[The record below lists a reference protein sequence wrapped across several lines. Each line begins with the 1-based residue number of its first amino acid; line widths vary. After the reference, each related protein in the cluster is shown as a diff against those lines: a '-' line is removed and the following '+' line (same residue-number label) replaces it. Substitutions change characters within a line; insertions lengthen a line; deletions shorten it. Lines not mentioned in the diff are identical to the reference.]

1 MPDRKKPGNYGY
13 YREARENIAFYNG
26 DDLFKVAW
34 IGPTVPPA
42 SENADRKLAELK
54 RVFQAHN
61 VLRELTDNWRNGL
74 VSQPFQWFLK
84 DKSGE
89 RVKASE
95 AEIALQRWIDHVEQQ
110 ATYQDPCTTDF
121 QLNDPWAEFVT
132 QIGVAGEGNLRL
144 WQPSKFANYDDQIQ
158 RIHLHVPRTG
168 TVCVER
174 DNDGFIESVKYN
186 YGEHLETQT
195 MGDSGAVEVTV
206 SGQEDPLVIETAGR
220 WLIQQIR
227 MPSLFTDSAK
237 RKQGSICHAL
247 TMKLRNQ
254 ELGGFKERTFLNA
267 EFPVDDDGE
276 PIEITRGPG
285 IDQYAYGIPEGDSNS
300 PSYTNPSMIESQ
312 PVGVDT
318 FIDSINTDL
327 QLLYREFRQ
336 GHLLAD
342 GDGGLSGESRIQMRQ
357 NFELYLRACKRPI
370 ESAIANVLNIVLR
383 LLGYTELEAVVQLN
397 ITTGKLSSEERQA
410 VIGEY
415 QAGLLSK
422 ATALAQLDS
431 VGDVD
436 AELALIKEEAE
447 EAMRSRPEPLPRNPI
462 DDDDS
467 EDSPDDS
474 NESE

>member
-1 MPDRKKPGNYGY
+1 MADRKKPGGYGY
-13 YREARENIAFYNG
+13 YRKAKENIAYYRG
-26 DDLFKVAW
+26 DDLFSVAW
-34 IGPTVPPA
+34 IGPTVPPD

-61 VLRELTDNWRNGL
+61 VLHELTENWRNGL
-74 VSQPFQWFLK
+74 ISQPFQWFLK
-84 DKSGE
+84 DKNGD
-89 RVKASE
+89 RVEASE
-95 AEIALQRWIDHVEQQ
+95 AETVLQRWIDHVEQQ
-110 ATYQDPCTTDF
+110 AIYQDPCTTDF
-121 QLNDPWAEFVT
+121 ELSDPWAEFVT
-132 QIGVAGEGNLRL
+132 QVGVTGEGALRL
-144 WQPSKFANYDDQIQ
+144 WQPTKFAEMDDPVQ

-168 TVCVER
+168 TVVVDR

-186 YGEHLETQT
+186 YGTELEKQT
-195 MGDSGAVEVTV
+195 MASNGTV
-206 SGQEDPLVIETAGR
+206 SVDVSSREEPLVIETDGR

-285 IDQYAYGIPEGDSNS
+285 IDQYAYGIPQGDSNT
-300 PSYTNPSMIESQ
+300 PSYTNPTMVESQ
-312 PVGVDT
+312 PVSVET

-342 GDGGLSGESRIQMRQ
+342 TDGGLSGESRIQMRQ
-357 NFELYLRACKRPI
+357 NFELYLKAWKRPI
-370 ESAIANVLNIVLR
+370 ESAIANILNIVLR
-383 LLGYTELEAVVQLN
+383 LLDYTELEAVVQLN
-397 ITTGKLSSEERQA
+397 ITTGKLSSEERSS

-422 ATALAQLDS
+422 STALEQLDS
-431 VGDVD
+431 VDDVD

-447 EAMRSRPEPLPRNPI
+447 EAMSNRPEPLPRNPMNETE
-462 DDDDS
+462 DEN

-474 NESE
+474 N